1 MTEEAGRLDVAA
13 GDQPLVE
20 LRDVSKAFG
29 HVVALEHA
37 SLTAYPGQV
46 IALVGD
52 NGAGKST
59 LVKVLSGVHPMDS
72 GELIFDG
79 RPVSINNPRDARD
92 MGIATVYQD
101 LALVEA
107 LDVAANMY
115 LGRPLRRAIFVDRRA
130 MIEGAADLLGELR
143 IRVPS
148 VRVPVGT
155 LSGGQRQGVAIARA
169 ILQRGRV
176 IIMDEPTAALGVR
189 ETQHVEAIIS
199 ELRRNQRAVIIV
211 SHDLEFVFRVADV
224 IQVMRLGRVQGTRR
238 REATTREEIVGLITG
253 LRMSEGELRPDAA
266 GGKGMAAAG
275 LAQ

>member
-1 MTEEAGRLDVAA
+1 VIDEAGRLGVAA
-13 GDQPLVE
+13 NDQPLLE
-20 LRDVSKAFG
+20 LRDASKAFG

-37 SLTAYPGQV
+37 SISAHQGKV

-72 GELIFDG
+72 GELFFDG
-79 RPVSINNPRDARD
+79 RRVSINNPRDARD
-92 MGIATVYQD
+92 LGIATVFQD

-115 LGRPLRRAIFVDRRA
+115 LGRPLKRGIFVDRSA
-130 MIEGAADLLGELR
+130 MVDGAADLLGELR

-189 ETQHVEAIIS
+189 ETQHVEQIIS
-199 ELRRNQRAVIIV
+199 ELRHSGRAVILV

-224 IQVMRLGRVQGTRR
+224 IEVLRLGRVQGTRR
-238 REATTREEIVGLITG
+238 RDETTREEIVGLITG
-253 LRMSEGELRPDAA
+253 LHLYQGAA
-266 GGKGMAAAG
+266 NHDLADGNGAVVAG
-275 LAQ
+275 RVS